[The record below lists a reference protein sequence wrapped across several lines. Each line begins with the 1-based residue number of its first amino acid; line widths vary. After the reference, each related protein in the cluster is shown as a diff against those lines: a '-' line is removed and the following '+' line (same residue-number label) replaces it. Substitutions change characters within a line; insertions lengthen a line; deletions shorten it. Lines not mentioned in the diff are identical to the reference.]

1 MSNRWLPVFSSALL
15 ALSACGTDD
24 STPVEVTEESAPVVC
39 SGPKCDGLSARFRD
53 AFDDMRNIDLSDLTV
68 LGARLADDQLND
80 ALGSIPYTTLKVSD
94 TALYG
99 TNRTALGQ
107 TVVHNLN
114 DLRAGLTERFGEQ
127 ALASQVVALRQAQS
141 AADDVIWAESHFR
154 MGPTVAPSWNFNAG
168 DSAVGTV
175 GFNTNAAIEAV
186 VIAPYASTTDALTQ
200 NPLAALKAARGWVM
214 PRGLSDVQKMAPG
227 ESVSMRADGAL
238 GLNLGVGVPFLLGTI
253 ADAIVLNARLN
264 LGARVGLSGKLDVQ
278 LIRGENDDAWVDVGL
293 DQQAIRAF
301 SVAVTTGWGV
311 AGLPQANLDLGVRD
325 LNLTKIAE
333 KALQKQLN
341 THLNAS
347 LSATTSS
354 SSLRLTVARFK
365 FDTSRGEDVE
375 QALAQAMRG
384 DVRLAQALAIRPGS
398 GVVQE
403 LDFTKDARSESNY
416 VGFRF
421 LGMEFYRAN
430 NFNTGTIHIE
440 NDGGNQTIL
449 FSELEEKSGLFFT
462 DRAWEYRNLVSIKSR
477 GGLLQDASV
486 NARITIREGD
496 SFLRRDQMLD
506 HVDPLLGYLTG
517 FSVMWAN
524 VGQPSDALAHFVDT
538 YCPRPDNIN
547 VTDSEYRACLAELPT
562 NSDVLA
568 RKESVRQAMNEVLA
582 GPLVP
587 GFKEAT
593 TPQEMADELLNFK
606 LESSARND
614 RPDVAFFGPKG
625 KMVTQMRFSHE
636 ALHEIMELGRHVDF
650 RKRVEEVL
658 RLMAAERIADSS
670 TKQSRV
676 DSFISRR
683 ASRLDELAEIY
694 ALATLEWADLD
705 DISRVALNE
714 KTVGNDG
721 HLVLINT
728 RESNAVDVAS
738 VAEYKG
744 RVVERM
750 VPALVTRAKAGILND
765 LDEPEGFVIAYAL
778 LWLANPANVEVM
790 ANYMFDQGDDRAFP
804 DLTVYGRGTAAMID
818 AGQFDLDQ
826 IIGAR

>member
-1 MSNRWLPVFSSALL
+1 MLGKWITVGTAMFAAMSCGVDDAPETVDESVPVM
-15 ALSACGTDD
+15 
-24 STPVEVTEESAPVVC
+24 C
-39 SGPKCDGLSARFRD
+39 SGPKCDGLSERFRD
-53 AFDDMRNIDLSDLTV
+53 AYDDMREIDLSDLTV
-68 LGARLADDQLND
+68 LGAGLADDALND
-80 ALGSIPYTTLKVSD
+80 RLEDLPYTNLKLSD
-94 TALYG
+94 TSLYG
-99 TNRTALGQ
+99 TQQTVLGQ
-107 TVVHNLN
+107 TIVHNLQ
-114 DLRAGLTERFGEQ
+114 DLRAGLTERFGET
-127 ALASQVVALRQAQS
+127 ALASQVVGIRENQS
-141 AADDVIWAESHFR
+141 NTSDIIWAESHFQI
-154 MGPTVAPSWNFNAG
+154 GPALRPSWSIDAG
-168 DSAVGTV
+168 DGAVGTV
-175 GFNTNAAIEAV
+175 GFDANAGIETV
-186 VIAPYASTTDALTQ
+186 VIAPYGNPTEALVQ
-200 NPLAALKAARGWVM
+200 NPLSALKSTRGWII
-214 PRGLSDVQKMAPG
+214 PRDLQDVGAMAPG
-227 ESVSMRADGAL
+227 ESLAMRAQGVL

-253 ADAIVLNARLN
+253 ADAVVLNARLS

-278 LIRGENDDAWVDVGL
+278 LIRGEGNDVWVDVGL
-293 DQQAIRAF
+293 DEQSIRSF
-301 SVAVTTGWGV
+301 SVALTTGWGV

-354 SSLRLTVARFK
+354 SSLRLTVARFRV
-365 FDTSRGEDVE
+365 DLARGNEEVE

-384 DVRLAQALAIRPGS
+384 DIRLAQALSIRPDS

-403 LDFTKDARSESNY
+403 LDFTKDSRSESNY

-440 NDGGNQTIL
+440 SDGDNQTIL

-477 GGLLQDASV
+477 GGAVQEALV

-506 HVDPLLGYLTG
+506 HVDPFIGYLTG
-517 FSVMWAN
+517 FSTLWDG
-524 VGQPSDALAHFVDT
+524 VGAQSDALAHYVDT
-538 YCPRPDNIN
+538 YCPRPNN
-547 VTDSEYRACLAELPT
+547 SSVTDREYRECLDALPT
-562 NSDVLA
+562 NPDVLDRRA
-568 RKESVRQAMNEVLA
+568 ALEAAVGETLR
-582 GPLVP
+582 GPLAT
-587 GFKEAT
+587 GFVDANTSAEVA
-593 TPQEMADELLNFK
+593 EELFNFK
-606 LESSARND
+606 VEASARND

-636 ALHEIMELGRHVDF
+636 ALHDLMELGRHEDF
-650 RKRVEEVL
+650 RIRLEEIL
-658 RLMAAERIADSS
+658 RLMAAERLSDQIKRQERA
-670 TKQSRV
+670 
-676 DSFISRR
+676 DSFIERR
-683 ASRLDELAEIY
+683 SERLDELAEIY

-705 DISRVALNE
+705 DISRVKLNE
-714 KTVGNDG
+714 QTVGNEG
-721 HLVLINT
+721 HMVLVDT
-728 RESNAVDVAS
+728 RNQNEIDVAS

-750 VPALVTRAKAGILND
+750 VPTLVERAKAGFLND

-778 LWLANPANVEVM
+778 LWMAAPADVEIM
-790 ANYMFDQGDDRAFP
+790 ANYMFDQEEDGAFG
-804 DLTVYGRGTAAMID
+804 DLTVYGKGNSTMID